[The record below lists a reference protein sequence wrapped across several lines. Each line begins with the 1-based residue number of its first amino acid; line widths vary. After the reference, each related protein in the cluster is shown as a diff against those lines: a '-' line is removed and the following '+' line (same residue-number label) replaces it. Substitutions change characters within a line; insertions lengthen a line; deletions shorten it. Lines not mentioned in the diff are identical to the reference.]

1 MAMENVSRIE
11 VLLEFGRIWLRDDSI
26 VQVTINDG
34 AHIRYREAKKLMET
48 ISGLSR
54 YTSRPIV
61 VDLTNIASIE
71 TSAKLHFIS
80 TRTDNHNLCMAMI
93 IASPYGKMVANL
105 SLLFQHPGCPTR
117 YFNSH
122 EGALHWSG
130 RFQTSQ
136 EGAMQTLVA

>member
-1 MAMENVSRIE
+1 MENGSRIE
-11 VLLEFGRIWLRDDSI
+11 VLLEFGRIWLRDDGI
-26 VQVTINDG
+26 VQVTINEG
-34 AHIRYREAKKLMET
+34 THIRYREANKLMET

-61 VDLTNIASIE
+61 VDLSNIASIE

-93 IASPYGKMVANL
+93 IESAVGKMVANL

-117 YFNSH
+117 YFNSA
-122 EGALHWSG
+122 EGALQWSG
-130 RFQTSQ
+130 RFQSRTESQ
-136 EGAMQTLVA
+136 IQPMAA